1 MRRIA
6 VINQKGGVGKT
17 TTTAN
22 VAAALARAGH
32 RVLVIDLDPQSHLSL
47 HLGVDPGA
55 GRPGAYE
62 LLTGTTSIAKCREKV
77 ANNLWAVGASI
88 DLAAAEVE
96 LVSVVGREVIL
107 RDLLEQH
114 TGSDKDPKMSKYDYV
129 LIDCPPSLGVLTLN
143 ALCAAQEV
151 MIPLQPHYL
160 ALQGLSKLL
169 ETVLLVGKRIN
180 AGLKVGGVVI
190 CMYEAGTKLAAEVVD
205 DVRSFLDS
213 AKDANMPWSS
223 AKLYE
228 SVIRR
233 NIKLAEAPSYGKSI
247 FDYAPD
253 SNGAKDYEVLAAE
266 IDGKLGANAVS
277 NPPSAPAP
285 IEEAKVE
292 PAPIPTPAPEV
303 TAPSKPAKAPSAKP
317 VKKTVAREAA
327 APEVVVAAEATADA
341 PAASPEL
348 PANIDEEPAA
358 APAAASAEAVSSKPA
373 KSPSTK
379 PAKKVVAREAT
390 VPIAPKKKAKS
401 AAKAADVAMPDVV
414 FVAEA
419 AAEAPPAPPELPV
432 NVDAAALPE
441 IKTAMAEPMHPD
453 PLAAEVAKQKQR
465 PKRTKP
471 TPAVKTE
478 AGAPTPP
485 VPAPA
490 PSV

>member
-47 HLGVDPGA
+47 HLGVDPSA
-55 GRPGAYE
+55 GRPGTYE
-62 LLTGTTSIAKCREKV
+62 LLTGATSIAKCRVKV

-114 TGSDKDPKMSKYDYV
+114 IGLDKDPKTSKYDYV

-143 ALCAAQEV
+143 GLCAAQEV
-151 MIPLQPHYL
+151 VIPLQPHYL

-205 DVRSFLDS
+205 DVRSFLDAAKS
-213 AKDANMPWSS
+213 ASMPWSS
-223 AKLYE
+223 AKLYK
-228 SVIRR
+228 SIIRR

-253 SNGAKDYEVLAAE
+253 SNGAKDYEILAAE
-266 IDGKLGANAVS
+266 IDGKVETVA
-277 NPPSAPAP
+277 APAP
-285 IEEAKVE
+285 ATEQQPPADQPVKAA
-292 PAPIPTPAPEV
+292 PAPAPSPAA
-303 TAPSKPAKAPSAKP
+303 TAPAKPSRAPSSKPA
-317 VKKTVAREAA
+317 KKTVAREAA
-327 APEVVVAAEATADA
+327 EPNEPTKATPAVAVPAAVTPEVAAPVTV
-341 PAASPEL
+341 
-348 PANIDEEPAA
+348 A
-358 APAAASAEAVSSKPA
+358 APAPAIPSASPMNADEPA
-373 KSPSTK
+373 FSE
-379 PAKKVVAREAT
+379 V
-390 VPIAPKKKAKS
+390 
-401 AAKAADVAMPDVV
+401 
-414 FVAEA
+414 
-419 AAEAPPAPPELPV
+419 
-432 NVDAAALPE
+432 
-441 IKTAMAEPMHPD
+441 KTALAEPMHPD
-453 PLAAEVAKQKQR
+453 PLAAEVAKPKRR

-471 TPAVKTE
+471 APAVKAE
-478 AGAPTPP
+478 APAPAGAPEP
-485 VPAPA
+485 VPASA
-490 PSV
+490 TSA

>member
-47 HLGVDPGA
+47 HLGIDPGA
-55 GRPGAYE
+55 GRPGTYE
-62 LLTGTTSIAKCREKV
+62 LLTGTTSIAKCRVKV

-114 TGSDKDPKMSKYDYV
+114 IGLDKDPKTSKYDYV

-143 ALCAAQEV
+143 GLCAAQEV
-151 MIPLQPHYL
+151 VIPLQPHYL

-205 DVRSFLDS
+205 DVRSFLDG
-213 AKDANMPWSS
+213 AKSANMPWSS
-223 AKLYE
+223 ARLYK

-253 SNGAKDYEVLAAE
+253 SNGAKDYEILAAE
-266 IDGKLGANAVS
+266 IDGKIETVA
-277 NPPSAPAP
+277 APAP
-285 IEEAKVE
+285 ATEQPPPAEKNVQAA
-292 PAPIPTPAPEV
+292 PAPAPSPAAI
-303 TAPSKPAKAPSAKP
+303 APAKPSKAPSSKPA
-317 VKKTVAREAA
+317 KKTVAREAA
-327 APEVVVAAEATADA
+327 APNEPTKATPAVAALTAVTPEVAA
-341 PAASPEL
+341 PVTV
-348 PANIDEEPAA
+348 A
-358 APAAASAEAVSSKPA
+358 APAPAIPSASP
-373 KSPSTK
+373 
-379 PAKKVVAREAT
+379 
-390 VPIAPKKKAKS
+390 
-401 AAKAADVAMPDVV
+401 M
-414 FVAEA
+414 
-419 AAEAPPAPPELPV
+419 
-432 NVDAAALPE
+432 NVDEPAFSE
-441 IKTAMAEPMHPD
+441 VKTALAEPMHPD
-453 PLAAEVAKQKQR
+453 PLAAEVAKPKRR

-471 TPAVKTE
+471 APAVKAE
-478 AGAPTPP
+478 APAPAGAPEP
-485 VPAPA
+485 VPSSATSA
-490 PSV
+490 